1 MAEQADTQVVEVVAD
16 SFRPFKKTGGAVTAE
31 TDIMAELEIDSVS
44 VLDVVMELEDRFDIS
59 IPLDLIPKLRT
70 VGDLAGAINVIRA
83 ESKS

>member
-1 MAEQADTQVVEVVAD
+1 MAEQADTQIVEVVVD
-16 SFRPFKKTGGAVTAE
+16 LFRPFKKSGGDITAE

-59 IPLDLIPKLRT
+59 IPLDLMPKLRT

-83 ESKS
+83 ETR